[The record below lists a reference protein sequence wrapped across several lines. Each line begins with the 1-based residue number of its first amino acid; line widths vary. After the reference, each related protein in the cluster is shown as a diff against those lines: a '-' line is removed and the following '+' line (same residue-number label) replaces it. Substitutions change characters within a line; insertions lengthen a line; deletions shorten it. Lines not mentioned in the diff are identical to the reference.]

1 MDSEKVEA
9 EIVRMQRGKKWSFSG
24 MSKDLGI
31 TWLLWAI
38 EGPGWGI
45 STGNEAWNAMGVGP
59 GHIG

>member
-1 MDSEKVEA
+1 MDSEKVGA
-9 EIVRMQRGKKWSFSG
+9 EIARIRRGRKLRFSG

-31 TWLLWAI
+31 TWFLWAI

-45 STGNEAWNAMGVGP
+45 STGNEAWNAMDVGP

>member
-9 EIVRMQRGKKWSFSG
+9 EIVRMKRGKKLSFSG
-24 MSKDLGI
+24 MIKDLGI

-38 EGPGWGI
+38 EGIRCGI